1 MDRILVKDIAVG
13 TELVVVDTGNGWG
26 IPSTRTAT
34 VAKIMKQ
41 YIELDNGRRYMIA
54 PGYKKD
60 DTDNY
65 LGHERKSPGHY
76 VSNRSYTT
84 LLRPDAPVLETWRI
98 SRRVQ
103 DAALHARS
111 TAEISVVFNSGSRA
125 SMDDITAA
133 RDAFQKLLDERNAL
147 FQHHLQQ
154 QEEDER

>member
-34 VAKIMKQ
+34 VAKILKQ
-41 YIELDNGRRYMIA
+41 YIELDNGRRYRIA

-60 DTDNY
+60 GTGNY

-76 VSNRSYTT
+76 VSDRSYTT
-84 LLRPDAPVLETWRI
+84 LLLPDAPVLETWRI

-103 DAALHARS
+103 DAALHAGHSHR
-111 TAEISVVFNSGSRA
+111 TAPGSAPPLRPA
-125 SMDDITAA
+125 PS
-133 RDAFQKLLDERNAL
+133 FQAKGIHGGAL
-147 FQHHLQQ
+147 FPQHPRGALRTVPGHGH
-154 QEEDER
+154 D

>member
-1 MDRILVKDIAVG
+1 MNNRILVKDIAVG

-34 VAKIMKQ
+34 VAKILKQ
-41 YIELDNGRRYMIA
+41 YIELDNGRRYRIV
-54 PGYKKD
+54 PGGKKD
-60 DTDNY
+60 DTGNY

-76 VSNRSYTT
+76 VSDRSYTT

-111 TAEISVVFNSGSRA
+111 TAEIAVVFNSGSRA
-125 SMDDITAA
+125 SMDEITAA
-133 RDAFQKLLDERNAL
+133 RDAMQALLDARNAL
-147 FQHHLQQ
+147 FEHHLQ